1 MDEIREGEKYKFLCA
16 TQEIEGIV
24 EKIVEKIDVETL
36 ERKYDEKL
44 KENEIGKVKI
54 SLEKPIVMEDFNSL
68 PELGRFA
75 IAKEGKLIA
84 GGRI

>member
-16 TQEIEGIV
+16 TQEIEG
-24 EKIVEKIDVETL
+24 IVEKIDVETL